1 MSTPLPTPPI
11 QDDTDKII
19 DNILN
24 NPTLLNKLLSK
35 LREKGITTQT
45 NGTTLMPQLPMQSPM
60 PSLPLPPLNLQQL
73 IQLMQYMMM
82 TKISLEMWKQ
92 QWEFYKD
99 ILSAMFK

>member
-11 QDDTDKII
+11 QDDTDKLI

-24 NPTLLNKLLSK
+24 NPTLLNKLLNK
-35 LREKGITTQT
+35 LRERGITQPT
-45 NGTTLMPQLPMQSPM
+45 NGTAPIPQLPMQLPV
-60 PSLPLPPLNLQQL
+60 PNLPLPPLNLQQL